1 MIMNIDGINDIH
13 KTLTSLLNY
22 INMYNQ
28 ISYSQAYQIFMY
40 IYMIMNID
48 GINDIHKTLTSLL
61 NYINMYNQISYSQ
74 EQLDFQVISE
84 TIK

>member
-1 MIMNIDGINDIH
+1 MPMFNNQDIS
-13 KTLTSLLNY
+13 KL
-22 INMYNQ
+22 
-28 ISYSQAYQIFMY
+28 AYQIFMY

-48 GINDIHKTLTSLL
+48 GINNIHKTLTSLL